1 MSTIGD
7 PIQNSLV
14 NANIAIKEQQAGQI
28 AQADEDA
35 KRQGRI
41 RREEELARE
50 SVRKS
55 HDASQERVFDT
66 PPREERE
73 PPARSR
79 RSDEKP
85 EAQAEDDDNDDGN
98 DKDSGHIDLFV

>member
-14 NANIAIKEQQAGQI
+14 NANIAIKEQQAGQT

-35 KRQGRI
+35 KRHVRI

-55 HDASQERVFDT
+55 HNTSEEKVSDT
-66 PPREERE
+66 PHREKRE
-73 PPARSR
+73 PSARR
-79 RSDEKP
+79 RPEDE
-85 EAQAEDDDNDDGN
+85 AESNDDGN
-98 DKDSGHIDLFV
+98 DDDNDKNGGHIDLFV